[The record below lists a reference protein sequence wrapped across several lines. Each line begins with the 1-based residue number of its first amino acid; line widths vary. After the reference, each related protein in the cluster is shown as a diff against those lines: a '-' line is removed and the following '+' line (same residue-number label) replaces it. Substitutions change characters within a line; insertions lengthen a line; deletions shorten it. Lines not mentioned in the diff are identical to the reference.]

1 MKKIHYGWVMV
12 AVTFCILIVGA
23 GIRSMPS
30 VLMVPL
36 ETEFGWNRSVVSS
49 SLAINLLLYGLF
61 GPFAAAFML
70 RFGMKRVTL
79 FALVLLV
86 AGVFSTL
93 WIHEPWQLNLLWGVM
108 IGIGSGSTVVLSTL
122 VANRWFVSKRGLVIG
137 VLTAS
142 GATGQ
147 IIFLPFLA
155 KLVTDEG
162 WKLSIWAVSICIAA
176 VFFIV
181 FILMKNHP
189 GDLKLAPF
197 GSTAIINEPLQTKL
211 NPFKQPINELFS
223 ASKSLDF
230 WLLAGSFFICGFST
244 NGLIGTHFIPAC
256 LDHGI
261 SEVKAASMLATIGI
275 FDIFGTMLSGILS
288 DRFNNRW
295 LLFWYY
301 GLRGISLLFLPFA
314 LDTSHFYLW
323 FFIIFYGLDW
333 VATVPPTIKLTSD
346 IFGKERA
353 GILFG
358 WIMAAHQIGAS
369 IAAFSGGLLH
379 DMLGSYYFSFLTAGA
394 FCVVASLI
402 VMKIGRTSKVTL
414 NESSL
419 QA

>member
-1 MKKIHYGWVMV
+1 MKNIHYAWIMV
-12 AVTFCILIVGA
+12 VVAFIILLTGA

-36 ETEFGWNRSVVSS
+36 ENEFDWNRSVVST

-61 GPFAAAFML
+61 GPFAAALMM
-70 RFGMKRVTL
+70 RFGMKRVTGT
-79 FALVLLV
+79 ALLLLV
-86 AGVFSTL
+86 AGVSSTL
-93 WIHEPWQLNLLWGVM
+93 WINSPWQLNLLWGVL

-122 VANRWFVSKRGLVIG
+122 IANRWFVEKRGLVIG
-137 VLTAS
+137 ILTAS

-155 KLVTDEG
+155 QLVSDQG
-162 WKLSIWAVSICIAA
+162 WKMAIFAVSIAIGA
-176 VFFIV
+176 VFMVVLF
-181 FILMKNHP
+181 LMKDHP
-189 GDLKLAPF
+189 RDLKLAPY
-197 GSTAIINEPLQTKL
+197 GSNQMNNEPIQPKL
-211 NPFKQPINELFS
+211 NPFTEPIRELKG
-223 ASKSLDF
+223 ASRHLDF

-256 LDHGI
+256 VDHGI
-261 SEVKAASMLATIGI
+261 SEVKAASMLALIGI
-275 FDIFGTMLSGILS
+275 FDIFGTILSGILS

-314 LDTSHFYLW
+314 LDASHFYLW
-323 FFIIFYGLDW
+323 FFIVFYGLDW

-353 GILFG
+353 SILFG
-358 WIMAAHQIGAS
+358 WIMAAHQFGAA
-369 IAAFSGGLLH
+369 IAAYSGGLIH
-379 DMLGSYYFSFLTAGA
+379 DMLGSYYFSFLSAGA
-394 FCVVASLI
+394 FCVLASLI
-402 VMKIGRTSKVTL
+402 VMKIGRNSKTTVHAGY
-414 NESSL
+414 

>member
-1 MKKIHYGWVMV
+1 MKKIHYGWIMV
-12 AVTFCILIVGA
+12 IVTFCILIVGA

-36 ETEFGWNRSVVSS
+36 ENEFGWNRSVVSS

-70 RFGMKRVTL
+70 RFGMRRVTL
-79 FALVLLV
+79 VAMLLLIT
-86 AGVFSTL
+86 GVFSTL
-93 WIHEPWQLNLLWGVM
+93 WIHTSLQLNLLWGVL

-142 GATGQ
+142 SATGQ

-155 KLVTDEG
+155 KLVTEEG

-181 FILMKNHP
+181 LLLMKNHP
-189 GDLKLAPF
+189 GDLNLAPF
-197 GSTAIINEPLQTKL
+197 GSKAVVNEPLQAKL
-211 NPFKQPINELFS
+211 NPFRQPINELRS
-223 ASKSLDF
+223 ASGSVDF

-256 LDHGI
+256 RDHGI
-261 SEVKAASMLATIGI
+261 SEVKAAGMLATIGI
-275 FDIFGTMLSGILS
+275 FDIFGTLLSGILS
-288 DRFNNRW
+288 DRFTNRW

-314 LDTSHFYLW
+314 LDASHFYLW

-333 VATVPPTIKLTSD
+333 VATVPPTIKLTSE

-394 FCVVASLI
+394 FCVAASLI
-402 VMKIGRTSKVTL
+402 VMKIGKTPKVKLKESTL
-414 NESSL
+414 G
-419 QA
+419 A

>member
-1 MKKIHYGWVMV
+1 MKRIHYGWVMV
-12 AVTFCILIVGA
+12 AVAFMILLTGA

-36 ETEFGWNRSVVSS
+36 ETEFDWNRSVVST

-61 GPFAAAFML
+61 GPFAAALMM
-70 RFGMKRVTL
+70 RFGMKRVTGT
-79 FALVLLV
+79 ALLLLIT
-86 AGVFSTL
+86 GVFSTL
-93 WIHEPWQLNLLWGVM
+93 WIDSPWQLNLLWGVL

-122 VANRWFVSKRGLVIG
+122 IANRWFVDKRGLVIG
-137 VLTAS
+137 ILTAS

-155 KLVTDEG
+155 QLVSERG
-162 WKLSIWAVSICIAA
+162 WKLSIWAVSIAIGF
-176 VFFIV
+176 VFFV
-181 FILMKNHP
+181 VLFLMKNHP
-189 GDLKLAPF
+189 GDIKLAPY
-197 GSTAIINEPLQTKL
+197 GSNKIIHEPLQPKL
-211 NPFKQPINELFS
+211 NPFTQPIRELKG
-223 ASKSLDF
+223 ASRHLDF

-256 LDHGI
+256 IDHGI
-261 SEVKAASMLATIGI
+261 SEVKAASMLAFIGI

-314 LDTSHFYLW
+314 LDASHFYLW

-358 WIMAAHQIGAS
+358 WIMAAHQFGAA
-369 IAAFSGGLLH
+369 IAAYSGGLLH
-379 DMLGSYYFSFLTAGA
+379 DMLGSYYFSFLFAGA
-394 FCVVASLI
+394 FCVLASLI
-402 VMKIGRTSKVTL
+402 VMKIGRTSKTSIPAGYQV
-414 NESSL
+414 
-419 QA
+419 